1 MKLKDLDTKKL
12 EYFCSRA
19 AAGIGILILGFLSLY
34 CLFYTEEFIAN
45 HTEEMQLV
53 KDTPVLTVILM
64 ILAVVFLFWAARHIL
79 RDENHKKRNIRIL
92 LIFTCIFV
100 AVLGFVWAVLCKYT
114 LAMFWDSQIVSRF
127 ANILATGADE
137 FSQRDLDYIS
147 AYPHQLGLIALLEQ
161 IYRVFG
167 WENYRAF
174 QALNALGAAG
184 IVFVGH
190 RLVKE
195 ISGREEPGVYFL
207 ILMLCCWPLIIYVA
221 FVYGEI
227 LSIFFS
233 LLSLYILMIYFKK
246 RRKRDILYMALSI
259 TAACLIRSN
268 CYIVLAAMGCVA
280 AVKSVSEKTLR
291 HVLAVLACAVLFFL
305 AHTAL
310 VKVYEQ
316 RLGIELNQGMP
327 AILWIAMG
335 TQEGEGGKE
344 AGWYNN
350 LFSWN
355 IFVEETGRDREETVE
370 RAKELLAD
378 EAAKYRKDP
387 SYMLDFYGRKIVS
400 QWCEPTYACQVETN
414 HRDEE
419 RGPLMESIY
428 KGSLW
433 KPFVQLMDVYQSL
446 IYCGA
451 LAFLLLI
458 IRKRIP
464 VEHLGLLITVIGG
477 FIFYIFWEAKSRYVF
492 PYFVMMIPMAACGL
506 DMLVQKAA
514 FWRQKQREKR
524 LAAGKPLKSIPVEKL
539 EPLAGKLILIGA
551 GVPSVFLF
559 LYSLLFTTIYESN
572 DFETPSQVLDPVPLI
587 LLFVAAGFLL
597 LCLAGRLLLRDEQKR
612 RRNLNLL
619 LGAVLLHCAVF
630 CTAWNLLAQSALRA
644 DPLYVHV
651 IAGGFATGDIS
662 AGGMDYLYTYPHQ
675 AGQALLLELVYRIFG
690 YENLLAFRL
699 LNTLGVLVFVYSG
712 YRITGLLYEK
722 DAVKVDFLLMS
733 AGCVP
738 LLIYTNVIYGEVLA
752 VAAVAFAIWMLLL
765 WLRQE
770 KLWQFILLA
779 LSLVFAVY
787 MKNNAL
793 IAVVAIVCVMLCKAV
808 SERRGRLAAFVIP
821 LATVVLLAQPVMTK
835 FYEYRSGW
843 TFDQAMPKN
852 LWVAMGLQGEGMT
865 SGWWNE
871 FPVRV
876 YKEQAGYDAQY
887 AEALG
892 NAAIELS
899 LHEMAQN
906 PKAAAVFFA
915 RKFVSQWNDASY
927 GCQVSSGSQDTPVL
941 EFWMNGFHSLVF
953 LGAAGFVLLRFKK
966 QKRVEECLPL
976 LILLGGYLFHMAW
989 EVKGRY
995 GLFYYALLLPSA
1007 AAGLE
1012 ELRVFL
1018 ERLWDKRK
1026 KKREV
1031 TDAEA

>member
-1 MKLKDLDTKKL
+1 MIL
-12 EYFCSRA
+12 
-19 AAGIGILILGFLSLY
+19 GILSVYSL
-34 CLFYTEEFIAN
+34 LFTEEFTAN
-45 HTEEMQLV
+45 HTEELKVV
-53 KDTPVLTVILM
+53 KDPIFLSLLAVILV
-64 ILAVVFLFWAARHIL
+64 IALLFYAVRFLFYEEKHR
-79 RDENHKKRNIRIL
+79 KRNIRIL
-92 LIFTCIFV
+92 LIFTCVYV
-100 AVLGFVWAVLCKYT
+100 AVFGFAWAFLCKYQ
-114 LAMFWDSQIVSRF
+114 AMWDAQRVSWF
-127 ANILATGADE
+127 ANFFANGTGELTGNDI
-137 FSQRDLDYIS
+137 DYIAS
-147 AYPHQLGLIALLEQ
+147 YPHQLGLIAIEEFL
-161 IYRVFG
+161 YRCFG
-167 WENYRAF
+167 WENYKAF
-174 QALNALGAAG
+174 QFLNALGAAG
-184 IVFVGH
+184 IVYVGH
-190 RLVKE
+190 KLAKE
-195 ISGREEPGVYFL
+195 ISEREEPGVYYL
-207 ILMLCCWPLIIYVA
+207 ILMLGCWPLIIYVP
-221 FVYGEI
+221 FMYGEI
-227 LSIFFS
+227 LSILFS
-233 LLSLYILMIYFKK
+233 LLSMYMLMLYLKRKRKRYILF
-246 RRKRDILYMALSI
+246 MAIVI
-259 TAACLIRSN
+259 TIACLIRNN
-268 CYIVLAAMGCVA
+268 CYIVLAAMGCVL
-280 AVKSVSEKTLR
+280 AVKTISDRKFVHILALLSCCFTFFVSHMILIYT
-291 HVLAVLACAVLFFL
+291 
-305 AHTAL
+305 
-310 VKVYEQ
+310 YEQ
-316 RLGIELNQGMP
+316 RLNTDLSQGMP
-327 AILWIAMG
+327 SILWVAMG
-335 TQEGEGGKE
+335 MREGIEGKE
-344 AGWYNN
+344 AGWYNELAWN
-350 LFSWN
+350 LFVDN
-355 IFVEETGRDREETVE
+355 AQRDQEK
-370 RAKELLAD
+370 AKELAY
-378 EAAKYRKDP
+378 EAIEESIDYFKDNP
-387 SYMLDFYGRKIVS
+387 SYLFDFYGRKIVS
-400 QWCEPTYACQVETN
+400 QWSEPTYACQVETN
-414 HRDEE
+414 HRKEDRLPFMDE
-419 RGPLMESIY
+419 LY
-428 KGSLW
+428 KGNFW
-433 KPFVQLMDVYQSL
+433 KPFVRVMDVYQSL
-446 IYCGA
+446 IYLGT
-451 LAFLLLI
+451 LLFLLLL

-492 PYFVMMIPMAACGL
+492 PYFVMMIPMAACGWDL
-506 DMLVQKAA
+506 MLQKLSVQGQKIA

-722 DAVKVDFLLMS
+722 DAVKVNFLLMS

-808 SERRGRLAAFVIP
+808 SERRGKLAAFVIP
-821 LATVVLLAQPVMTK
+821 LAAVVLLAQPVMTK

-966 QKRVEECLPL
+966 QKRVEECLPV